1 LLSAAGAFTGG
12 RLYQADKTAGGGT
25 GGTEKL
31 PAPKTYGGCK
41 MAKRLS
47 IDDRIDALAKLRRGP
62 STPEAIQAVK
72 AGLTDKSNLVVA
84 KAATVARELS
94 MTMLTAD
101 LVAAFNRFID
111 DPSQDKGCAA
121 LTAAVQALQTFGA
134 SEAEVYLRGIH
145 HVQMEASYG
154 GSIDAAIGVRCESAF
169 GLVRMGYR
177 DVMWELAA
185 LLADPEKEC
194 RLAAVRAIGHSE
206 ADAGLPLLKYKVL
219 SGARDSDVAA
229 ECFSSLAQINPAKV
243 IPFLGEHLDSPDI
256 MIAEAAGLALGSTRR
271 PAAFALL
278 RERWDRRVSPA
289 SREVLLLAIATLRIE
304 PAIEFLISVIA
315 TADPRTAGEAVKAL
329 ALYRRDDAVR
339 SRVAEAVTAKS
350 DPVVSRV
357 FESEFR

>member
-1 LLSAAGAFTGG
+1 
-12 RLYQADKTAGGGT
+12 
-25 GGTEKL
+25 
-31 PAPKTYGGCK
+31 

-62 STPEAIQAVK
+62 STPEAIQSVK
-72 AGLTDKSNLVVA
+72 VGLADKSNLVVA
-84 KAATVARELS
+84 KAAMVARELS

-111 DPSQDKGCAA
+111 DRSHDKGCAA
-121 LTAAVQALQTFGA
+121 LTASVQALQTFGS
-134 SEAEVYLRGIH
+134 SEADVYLRGIH

-154 GSIDAAIGVRCESAF
+154 GAVDAAIGVRCESAF

-177 DVMWELAA
+177 DVMWELSA

-219 SGARDSDVAA
+219 SGAMRDSDVAA
-229 ECFSSLAQINPAKV
+229 ECFASLAQIDPAKV
-243 IPFLGEHLDSPDI
+243 ILFLGEHLDSPDI

-304 PAIEFLISVIA
+304 PAIEFLVSVIA

-329 ALYRRDDAVR
+329 ALYRRDDAIR
-339 SRVAEAVTAKS
+339 ARVAEAVTAKNN
-350 DPVVSRV
+350 PVVSSV